1 MNHPSDK
8 HRAVPDPREATMSKK
23 SWRCRFGLHKFVFM
37 WTEDNQRYRRCR
49 RCGKDHPGRSSGSLD
64 RFTDIGGAG

>member
-1 MNHPSDK
+1 MTRKPWQCLLGMHTYVV
-8 HRAVPDPREATMSKK
+8 A
-23 SWRCRFGLHKFVFM
+23 

-49 RCGKDHPGRSSGSLD
+49 RCGRDYPGSSSGPMD